1 MALAAFSSP
10 LPGARESGKR
20 AAAGGASNYTPGSAR
35 GFQRHAQR
43 LGERLQALE
52 PPGALIPPPAG
63 VRLRPLPIGHGERL
77 APPGADR
84 GCLMGLPVHRP
95 APFKLPGRA
104 GVVSACKHWS
114 LPRGVAAL
122 APPGLCVKS
131 CPRSEGRG
139 TAAPPLSLGYASL
152 TGTVKS
158 KMSLGFCSSRYS
170 AARVSMTSNMRPLS
184 PATEAS

>member
-10 LPGARESGKR
+10 LPEARESSKR

-43 LGERLQALE
+43 LGERL
-52 PPGALIPPPAG
+52 
-63 VRLRPLPIGHGERL
+63 

-84 GCLMGLPVHRP
+84 GCLMGTLSTVPPRSSYRGGRGGERP
-95 APFKLPGRA
+95 QALEPTPG
-104 GVVSACKHWS
+104 
-114 LPRGVAAL
+114 GVAAL
-122 APPGLCVKS
+122 AAAPRGSVSNHAPAQRGGVQPP
-131 CPRSEGRG
+131 
-139 TAAPPLSLGYASL
+139 PPLSPGYASL
-152 TGTVKS
+152 TGTMKS

-170 AARVSMTSNMRPLS
+170 AARVSMTSSMRPLS